1 MKNHSLHDIFQKIW
15 LEKNGPEKPFTSM
28 GNNFLHLLGFEV
40 GYSPVLVNK
49 KIVIVIVLT
58 QKMIRHFKVE
68 KYLCEVIKRHRT
80 CSSVY

>member
-49 KIVIVIVLT
+49 KNSY
-58 QKMIRHFKVE
+58 RD
-68 KYLCEVIKRHRT
+68 
-80 CSSVY
+80 SSYKKDDKTL